1 MEKKYV
7 LRGRFCVFCGKKKDT
22 HLKLPSLP
30 SPTGICL
37 SLHHP
42 SAPEALIERIKFVTM
57 KFSAILF
64 TTLFATASAFAP
76 ATSGK
81 AAFTARYVA
90 TDPEVST
97 GPSTDPVDKTL
108 TGIDDAAEH
117 DVFDPHAGNNPALT
131 RNNNDEVWV
140 PQVRAC
146 DMNVPSIS
154 SFLHVISVFAST
166 FERCLFDAQ
175 FQLYVPSYQ
184 CIDTPHSFLRIS
196 EFFITNEN
204 ISLR

>member
-1 MEKKYV
+1 MRF
-7 LRGRFCVFCGKKKDT
+7 LRKEERYSSKTTFSSIT
-22 HLKLPSLP
+22 
-30 SPTGICL
+30 TGICL

-146 DMNVPSIS
+146 DMRYECSINLQFFACNI
-154 SFLHVISVFAST
+154 SF
-166 FERCLFDAQ
+166 
-175 FQLYVPSYQ
+175 
-184 CIDTPHSFLRIS
+184 CIDL
-196 EFFITNEN
+196 
-204 ISLR
+204 